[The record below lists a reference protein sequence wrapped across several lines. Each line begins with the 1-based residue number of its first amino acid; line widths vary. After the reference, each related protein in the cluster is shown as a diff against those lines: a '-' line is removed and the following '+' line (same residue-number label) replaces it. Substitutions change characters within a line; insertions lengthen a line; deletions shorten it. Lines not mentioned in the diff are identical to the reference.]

1 MANKHDI
8 NSTFDISVNSTIVL
22 NLCVLLIYFM
32 FTKNL
37 YNQIVIT
44 PLVHTFGGTVCS
56 TSGSLQKGFT
66 TDLFVV

>member
-1 MANKHDI
+1 MADKHDI
-8 NSTFDISVNSTIVL
+8 NRTFVISVNSTIVP

-56 TSGSLQKGFT
+56 TSGSLQKGFSN
-66 TDLFVV
+66 DLFVV